1 MPIKVLKDLPA
12 KKVLENENIFV
23 MDNARAMSQDIRPLQ
38 IIILNLMPTKEKTE
52 EQLLRLLSN
61 SPLQIDITLLTMESY
76 NSKNTSKEHLNSFY
90 KVFKDI
96 KAKKFDGL
104 IITGAPVEKLDY
116 EEVEYWKELSE
127 IMEWAKVNVY
137 STFHICWGA
146 QAGLYYNYGINK
158 ELLNEKMSGIF
169 KHTIVDNKIPL
180 VRGFDHE
187 FLVPHSRNTTVN
199 IEEFE
204 KIDDLIVISTSK
216 EAGVYLAMSKD
227 GRRIFVSGHS
237 EYDCD
242 TLKKEYDRDMEK
254 GINPKIPVN
263 YFPEDDPRKE
273 PISTWKSH
281 AHLLY
286 SNWLNYYV
294 YQRTPFNINEI

>member
-169 KHTIVDNKIPL
+169 KHTIIDNKIPL